1 MTNTL
6 TNIKF
11 LLPPPAFKASIA
23 ELPYSADSSTLFSP
37 IQDQD
42 WSIFL
47 DSCHN
52 NETTGNRRYDI
63 IAWKPFLTLTCS
75 GKTSTLMSADGT
87 VLYQTSSALPLELLQ
102 TINSYYA
109 AGSETLICANPL
121 PFKGGAIGHFSYE
134 LMVDQTLS
142 PLPHQ
147 FDDQQI
153 DLAMGFYEN
162 FIIVDHWQKKTTLV
176 CLGLTKRKR
185 EDRSLPSI
193 EKWRNFFLAEQN
205 LSPALAIDQDAHFK
219 LLTPFISN
227 MTADEY
233 KHRFNKIIA
242 YLKAGDCYQVNLAQ
256 RFTARFSG
264 NPWHAYC
271 ALRAV
276 SPAPFSAFLNLPH
289 GKILSH
295 SPESFLRVANN
306 QVETRPIKGTQARKK
321 QASEDIKQAELLTA
335 SSKDKAENL
344 MIVDL
349 MRNDISRNCVVGSVS
364 VPKLFALESF
374 SNVHHLV
381 STVQGTLAPG
391 HSSIELLRDCFPGGS
406 ITGAPKRRAME
417 IIAELEPDA
426 RSAYCG
432 SIGYIGFNGDMS
444 TNIAIRTLQ
453 CQGQAIQVWGGGGIV
468 ADSNCDSEYQE
479 SIQKV
484 DNLISALQAL

>member
-1 MTNTL
+1 MINTL
-6 TNIKF
+6 PNLESLI
-11 LLPPPAFKASIA
+11 PPPAFEASIA
-23 ELPYSADSSTLFSP
+23 ELPYIADSSKLFSA

-52 NETTGNRRYDI
+52 DETRANRRYDV
-63 IAWKPFLTLTCS
+63 IAWEPFLTLTCS
-75 GKTSTLMSADGT
+75 GNTSTLASANGA
-87 VLYQTSSALPLELLQ
+87 VLYQASSCPALDLLQ
-102 TINSYYA
+102 AINNYYA
-109 AGSETLICANPL
+109 ACSETLACANAL
-121 PFKGGAIGHFSYE
+121 PFKGGAIGHFNYE
-134 LMVDQTLS
+134 LMADRTLS

-147 FDDQQI
+147 CNDQQI
-153 DLAMGFYEN
+153 DLAVGFYEN
-162 FIIVDHWQKKTTLV
+162 FIIVDHQQKKTTLV
-176 CLGLTKRKR
+176 CLGLTKHKG
-185 EDRSLPSI
+185 EDKAPLGI
-193 EKWRNFFLAEQN
+193 EKWQNRFLAAKT
-205 LSPALAIDQDAHFK
+205 LPPALAIDQDKPFK

-233 KHRFNKIIA
+233 KHRFDKIIE

-256 RFTARFSG
+256 GFTASFSG
-264 NPWHAYC
+264 SPWHAYC

-295 SPESFLRVANN
+295 SPESFLRVEGA
-306 QVETRPIKGTQARKK
+306 QVETRPIKGTRARKK
-321 QASEDIKQAELLTA
+321 QRSEDIKQAELLTA

-349 MRNDISRNCVVGSVS
+349 MRNDISRNCTVGSVN
-364 VPKLFALESF
+364 VPELFALESF

-381 STVQGTLAPG
+381 STIQGKLASG
-391 HSSIELLRDCFPGGS
+391 HNSIELLRDCFPGGS

-432 SIGYIGFNGDMS
+432 AIGYIGFNGDMS

-453 CQGQAIQVWGGGGIV
+453 CQEQAIRVWGGGGIV

-479 SIQKV
+479 SIQKIS
-484 DNLISALQAL
+484 NLISALQAL